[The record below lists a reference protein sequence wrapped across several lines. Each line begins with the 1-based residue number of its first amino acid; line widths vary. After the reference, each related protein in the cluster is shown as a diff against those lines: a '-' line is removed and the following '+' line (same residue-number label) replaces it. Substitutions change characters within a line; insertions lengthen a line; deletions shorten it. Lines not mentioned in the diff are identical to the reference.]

1 MRFHL
6 VIGMY
11 VLLFS
16 LFYDFS
22 PVQIALLVVLIAL
35 VVAFEALNTCIEEL
49 ANLCADRY
57 EPLVRCAKDLSAGA
71 VLVVSTAAAAVGV
84 IFFWNLSVLGHIC
97 GFFAEN
103 VFLLVLLVLSAAA
116 SAIFVILG
124 PTGIKEKLILHR
136 AKVKNKAVKK

>member
-6 VIGMY
+6 VTGMY

-35 VVAFEALNTCIEEL
+35 VIAFEVFNTCIEEL

-57 EPLVRCAKDLSAGA
+57 EPLVRCAKDLAAGA
-71 VLVVSTAAAAVGV
+71 VLVASMAAVAVGV
-84 IFFWNLSVLGHIC
+84 IFFWDLTVFRHIC
-97 GFFAEN
+97 GFFTGN
-103 VFLLVLLVLSAAA
+103 VHLLVLLVLSVAA
-116 SAIFVILG
+116 SVIFVIFG

-136 AKVKNKAVKK
+136 RKAKNKSVKK